1 MKNICYG
8 WDCVSLVEEQI
19 LNSLVS
25 TIPTME
31 SGESSHTKTLSLI
44 RFISDVRTVINA
56 LILGGRMEGA
66 KFKRLTE
73 EYGIDEGSP
82 WARAIIVF
90 DGIVFYLLAKP
101 YIDVYDVDVLV
112 DSISSISESPSTSV
126 IVPVVAG
133 YEYSYDAE
141 RYAKSIEV
149 EILRLGL

>member
-1 MKNICYG
+1 
-8 WDCVSLVEEQI
+8 
-19 LNSLVS
+19 
-25 TIPTME
+25 
-31 SGESSHTKTLSLI
+31 
-44 RFISDVRTVINA
+44 
-56 LILGGRMEGA
+56 MEGA

-73 EYGIDEGSP
+73 EYGVDEGSP
-82 WARAIIVF
+82 WAHAIIVF
-90 DGIVFYLLAKP
+90 DGIVFYLFAKP

-112 DSISSISESPSTSV
+112 DSISSISGSSSTSV

>member
-1 MKNICYG
+1 M
-8 WDCVSLVEEQI
+8 SLVEEQI

-25 TIPTME
+25 TIPATE
-31 SGESSHTKTLSLI
+31 SGETSHTKTLSLI
-44 RFISDVRTVINA
+44 RFISDVRTAINA

-73 EYGIDEGSP
+73 EYGVDEGSP

-112 DSISSISESPSTSV
+112 DEISSIPGSSSTSV

-141 RYAKSIEV
+141 RYAKTIEV
-149 EILRLGL
+149 EVLRLGL